1 MAGIKEDP
9 WFKKGY
15 VPANAEDEDVYVDN
29 EAFSMHEAEQR
40 NSGSS
45 PAIINAFQLIGMSS
59 CLDLSGFFEKEV
71 SMKFR
76 ITNPNQCISISTD
89 TKFVHSFSCFFKQV
103 TTSLQNLTQI
113 YAQCGLSN
121 RMSLRER

>member
-29 EAFSMHEAEQR
+29 EAFSMHEAEQK

-45 PAIINAFQLIGMSS
+45 PNLINAFQLIGMSS

-76 ITNPNQCISISTD
+76 ITNQPLSVHFNFYLY
-89 TKFVHSFSCFFKQV
+89 KFC
-103 TTSLQNLTQI
+103 
-113 YAQCGLSN
+113 AQCGLSN
-121 RMSLRER
+121 RMFLRER